1 MTNKKLIIFIL
12 AFVLMIGFWFSK
24 DLLKESDQPLFS
36 PQPSGTQ
43 LLKIK
48 LIEIKEVGDKYEIQ
62 INYPEFFGSVFPEA
76 EKTANLFLKNRFE
89 DDIKRLKD
97 DLVENIVDTP
107 GLKSSIETNYEEI
120 MLTDKLA
127 SIRFDNSQY
136 GAGAAH
142 PNSFY
147 SVFNYDFE
155 KNEQIELVDLFSPGS
170 DFLPIISDLAL
181 QDIKEQLKGVALTSI
196 VDEEI
201 FKAGLEPNINNFS
214 DFNFDEEK
222 ITFVFDPYQ
231 FKAYP
236 ISPQLVSISYDQLR
250 EFNDKSELLKLIE
263 QY

>member
-36 PQPSGTQ
+36 PQPGGIQQ

-62 INYPEFFGSVFPEA
+62 IDYPEFFGSVFPEA
-76 EKTANLFLKNRFE
+76 EKTANLFLKDRFK

-97 DLVENIVDTP
+97 DLVENIVDIP
-107 GLKSSIETNYEEI
+107 GIKSSIETNYEEI
-120 MLTDKLA
+120 VLTGKLA
-127 SIRFDNSQY
+127 SIRFDNYQY
-136 GAGAAH
+136 TAGAAH

-155 KNEQIELVDLFSPGS
+155 RNKQVELVDLFNPGS
-170 DFLPIISDLAL
+170 DFLPVISDIAF
-181 QDIKEQLKGVALTSI
+181 QDIKEQLEGVDSI
-196 VDEEI
+196 VEETL
-201 FKAGLEPNINNFS
+201 KTGLEPNINNFS
-214 DFNFDEEK
+214 NFNFDKEK

-231 FKAYP
+231 LGAYAIGP
-236 ISPQLVSISYDQLR
+236 KLVSISYDQLR

>member
-1 MTNKKLIIFIL
+1 MMTNKKLIIFIL

-36 PQPSGTQ
+36 PQPSGSQ

-48 LIEIKEVGDKYEIQ
+48 LIEIKEMGDKYEIQ
-62 INYPEFFGSVFPEA
+62 IDYPEFFGSVFPEA
-76 EKTANLFLKNRFE
+76 EKTANLFLKDRFE
-89 DDIKRLKD
+89 DDVKRLKD
-97 DLVENIVDTP
+97 DLIENIVDIP

-120 MLTDKLA
+120 ILTSKLA
-127 SIRFDNSQY
+127 SIRFDNYQY
-136 GAGAAH
+136 TVGAAH

-155 KNEQIELVDLFSPGS
+155 KNKQMELIDFFSPGS
-170 DFLPIISDLAL
+170 DFLPVISDIAF
-181 QDIKEQLKGVALTSI
+181 QDIKEQLGGVDLI
-196 VDEEI
+196 VEETL
-201 FKAGLEPNINNFS
+201 KAGLEPNINNFS
-214 DFNFDEEK
+214 NFNFDKEK

-231 FKAYP
+231 LGAYAIGP
-236 ISPQLVSISYDQLR
+236 KLVSISYNQLR